1 MGMLAAAIIAVAFF
15 FAAGILAFILVIR
28 KILKNRSAGIG
39 KKFEGRE
46 ILFSSP
52 GASYFGRES
61 AGLWQVR
68 GNGDLIITPREVYFE
83 MWFPKRILVIP
94 LGSVESVETPKSFKG
109 RSVFRPLLKI
119 TFRDETGRR
128 DSVAWYV
135 KDLRKA
141 LSVLSSSTPYRT

>member
-1 MGMLAAAIIAVAFF
+1 MLTAAILAVAFLF
-15 FAAGILAFILVIR
+15 VSSILAFIIVIR

-39 KKFEGRE
+39 RKFEGRE
-46 ILFSSP
+46 ILYSSP

-68 GNGDLIITPREVYFE
+68 GNGDLIITPDEVYFE

-94 LGSVESVETPKSFKG
+94 MHSVVSVETPKSFKG

-119 TFRDETGRR
+119 SFSDEIGRK

-135 KDLRKA
+135 KDLEKA
-141 LSVLSSSTPYRT
+141 LSVIPAGTPYGT